1 MSSSLRHHL
10 DLWTLV
16 LWASLAATGLLALYS
31 STHGPAVAYLSE
43 SVTDNFH
50 RQLLWIGIS
59 AVGGGLLLLFPVR
72 VLRYAAYPAYG
83 ASLVLLILALAVGVE
98 VHGTRAWLAL
108 GPLRLQVS
116 EVAKVGT
123 VLAVAQLLS
132 ERNSQTPQDLS
143 FALKAAALI
152 VAPALLVILQND
164 LGTAL
169 VFLGLV
175 PIMLFWSGLSLSVI
189 LLLLSP
195 AVAGYLALISVPVA
209 LGVGGVFTAGLWWLS
224 GRRYMAGLAAA
235 FTGGVPA
242 LVSLVL
248 TKILQPYQV
257 KRLLSFTNPGA
268 EEFRQGVGFHL
279 VQSKVAL
286 RSGGVW
292 GTGFMQGPQTQGAYV
307 PEQTTDFIFSVIAEE
322 FGLVGSLVVLGLLAA
337 LLLRLIKLGADV
349 KHPFG
354 SIVAAGAVG
363 VYLIHIFINI
373 GMVTGMLPV
382 IGLPLPFLSYGGSA
396 LLAHTALL
404 GLVLNTHMRREDLS
418 IYGY

>member
-1 MSSSLRHHL
+1 MKNLIRKL
-10 DLWTLV
+10 DPWTLL
-16 LWASLAATGLLALYS
+16 LWGGLVAAGLMALYS
-31 STHGPAVAYLSE
+31 ITRGPAVEYLSG
-43 SVTDNFH
+43 SVRDDFS
-50 RQLLWIGIS
+50 RQFLWIGVS
-59 AVGGGLLLLFPVR
+59 VVSVGIILLLPVR
-72 VLRYAAYPAYG
+72 FLRYAAYPAY
-83 ASLVLLILALAVGVE
+83 ATTLVLLALSLMVGVE

-116 EVAKVGT
+116 ELAKVGT

-132 ERNSQTPQDLS
+132 KRHTRTGQDLS

-152 VAPALLVILQND
+152 VAPAGLVILQND

-169 VFLGLV
+169 VFFGLV
-175 PIMLFWSGLSLSVI
+175 PIMLFWSGLSLTVI
-189 LLLLSP
+189 LLMVSP
-195 AVAGYLALISVPVA
+195 AIAGYLALLSIRAA
-209 LGVGGVFTAGLWWLS
+209 LVFAVLFTGVLWWRS
-224 GRRYMAGLAAA
+224 GQRSIAAFA
-235 FTGGVPA
+235 ATFTGGVTAAVA
-242 LVSLVL
+242 LVLN
-248 TKILQPYQV
+248 KILQPYQV
-257 KRLLSFTNPGA
+257 DRLLSFTNPGA
-268 EEFRQGVGFHL
+268 EQFRQGVGFHL
-279 VQSKVAL
+279 VQSKAAL
-286 RSGGVW
+286 QSGGLW

-337 LLLRLIKLGADV
+337 LLLRLIKLGAEV

-363 VYLIHIFINI
+363 VYLIHITINI

-396 LLAHTALL
+396 MLANTALL
-404 GLVLNTHMRREDLS
+404 AIVLNTHMRREDLS